1 LRKFWG
7 GIRGGDRWATP
18 GIVHQDI
25 QAPKSLANMINQSLR
40 GNSIAKI
47 SGVKRGAITVT
58 LDGP

>member
-1 LRKFWG
+1 
-7 GIRGGDRWATP
+7 
-18 GIVHQDI
+18 
-25 QAPKSLANMINQSLR
+25 MINQSLR